1 MKDLAIVTD
10 RLRRA
15 VAEVEDR
22 IHPEETHLAR
32 LEPDQIDAD
41 AWTTESGLHA
51 IAAWFK
57 SGNLVPFAPPAAAP
71 ANAAVSQQRTA
82 PAPTVA
88 ALSILIS
95 LIRRGRGALLAL
107 SFRVKAAAALKTL
120 TAKPKS
126 PVVGDSTSGRSN
138 DDHPFKA
145 RLDAFGE
152 SLLAT
157 TRRAVE
163 VNGIVSRPA
172 ETLVG
177 ALAELE
183 PRREGR
189 RRNYQKSLVP
199 DGFINQLVV
208 AMEVAGQ
215 DFALILGD
223 HFEIFWRTE
232 ILPVIEEDLGKAGA
246 SRSDFSASAMRRTSP
261 TAAAIEADGAPAA
274 LRPAA
279 DQLRE
284 QIHKACDDFAIRM
297 RAGGVSALAIA
308 MPRPVNWIDIFKSA
322 VRYPMQF
329 VFLLTY
335 IVLPIVAIYGLTSG
349 SAPAVLKGLIP
360 FVLPLLLVFAIV
372 QARSIRRAAAEAAL
386 DGARRQLR
394 AEAQKTA
401 HEIGDAISASWSSFL
416 SAVEKRVE
424 NEIVGAADAVRDAEA
439 QQQEAHRE
447 LGRTAI
453 ESRLKGLAQLQ
464 KQLQTSL
471 DDAAAAVTETLDALA
486 QAREAKRLAETTKR
500 EEARRARETE
510 RQAEMVRRSQARET
524 RTAKPN
530 PAQQTNPPDPAQATG
545 SQS

>member
-1 MKDLAIVTD
+1 MKDLAIVGD
-10 RLRRA
+10 RLRRL

-22 IHPEETHLAR
+22 IHSEEAHLAGD
-32 LEPDQIDAD
+32 EPDQIDAG
-41 AWTTESGLHA
+41 AWATESGLHA

-71 ANAAVSQQRTA
+71 AQVSEQRAA
-82 PAPTVA
+82 PAQTVA
-88 ALSILIS
+88 AISSLIG

-107 SFRVKAAAALKTL
+107 SFRVKAAAALKAL

-126 PVVGDSTSGRSN
+126 PLVGDSASGRTN
-138 DDHPFKA
+138 KDHPFKA

-172 ETLVG
+172 ETLIG
-177 ALAELE
+177 ALVELE
-183 PRREGR
+183 PRHEGR

-215 DFALILGD
+215 DFALILSD

-246 SRSDFSASAMRRTSP
+246 SRTEFSARAMRSASP
-261 TAAAIEADGAPAA
+261 TATAGNADGAAHA
-274 LRPAA
+274 VQGSSI

-284 QIHKACDDFAIRM
+284 QIHKACDDFGIRM
-297 RAGGVSALAIA
+297 RAGGVSALAVA
-308 MPRPVNWIDIFKSA
+308 MPRPVSWLDIFKSA

-349 SAPAVLKGLIP
+349 SAPAVLRGIIP
-360 FVLPLLLVFAIV
+360 FILPLLLIFAIV
-372 QARSIRRAAAEAAL
+372 QARTIRRAAAEAAL

-401 HEIGDAISASWSSFL
+401 HEIGDAISATWRAFL
-416 SAVEKRVE
+416 EAVDERIIAEVT
-424 NEIVGAADAVRDAEA
+424 GAADAVRRTEM
-439 QQQEAHRE
+439 QQEEAHRQLE
-447 LGRTAI
+447 RTAI
-453 ESRLKGLAQLQ
+453 ESRLKGLVDLQ
-464 KQLQTSL
+464 SELQSSL
-471 DDAAAAVTETLDALA
+471 KEAADAVIETLASLA
-486 QAREAKRLAETTKR
+486 KAP
-500 EEARRARETE
+500 
-510 RQAEMVRRSQARET
+510 RSIRSAPAT
-524 RTAKPN
+524 R
-530 PAQQTNPPDPAQATG
+530 PAVGPAAQHAG
-545 SQS
+545 GQP

>member
-1 MKDLAIVTD
+1 MREQPDFDFCCLSAEDYRSVSVFQAHSNNTRVTVGATQVIVCLFSQPAHTGPLGQGHMKDLAIATD

-22 IHPEETHLAR
+22 IRPEETHLAR

-57 SGNLVPFAPPAAAP
+57 SGNLVPFAPQAAAP

-107 SFRVKAAAALKTL
+107 SFRVKAAAALQTL

-199 DGFINQLVV
+199 DG
-208 AMEVAGQ
+208 
-215 DFALILGD
+215 
-223 HFEIFWRTE
+223 
-232 ILPVIEEDLGKAGA
+232 
-246 SRSDFSASAMRRTSP
+246 
-261 TAAAIEADGAPAA
+261 
-274 LRPAA
+274 
-279 DQLRE
+279 
-284 QIHKACDDFAIRM
+284 
-297 RAGGVSALAIA
+297 
-308 MPRPVNWIDIFKSA
+308 
-322 VRYPMQF
+322 
-329 VFLLTY
+329 
-335 IVLPIVAIYGLTSG
+335 
-349 SAPAVLKGLIP
+349 
-360 FVLPLLLVFAIV
+360 
-372 QARSIRRAAAEAAL
+372 
-386 DGARRQLR
+386 
-394 AEAQKTA
+394 
-401 HEIGDAISASWSSFL
+401 
-416 SAVEKRVE
+416 
-424 NEIVGAADAVRDAEA
+424 
-439 QQQEAHRE
+439 
-447 LGRTAI
+447 
-453 ESRLKGLAQLQ
+453 
-464 KQLQTSL
+464 
-471 DDAAAAVTETLDALA
+471 
-486 QAREAKRLAETTKR
+486 
-500 EEARRARETE
+500 
-510 RQAEMVRRSQARET
+510 
-524 RTAKPN
+524 
-530 PAQQTNPPDPAQATG
+530 
-545 SQS
+545 